1 MTSRDELPLDVAI
14 IGAGAAGLSAARAL
28 LAADPGQKLIQSVH
42 LLEANSYV
50 GGRIHSNDD
59 FVPGNRIDL
68 GAEFIHGW
76 ETMLTD
82 VVESNKGRWEK
93 EVVDDE
99 TIPLLEEIFIASHA
113 DGGPGEHPTN
123 DGKYGVYYLSK
134 EDKLLR
140 YDTKDEDFRRMG
152 DALSSLVHMETCDA
166 AQGVEEAEGEAS
178 CDATDTKSSA
188 IDTSKSL
195 ADYLDESSAIA
206 RRMLGLLDAGY
217 GNTAACTDLRK
228 ISLNSHI
235 LFEKYWEAN
244 EEEGDFRLHP
254 RIGMMG
260 VVDAL
265 RKEIEADSRC
275 KIMLNWLVETVEWGK
290 GNEKVI
296 IVSST
301 GKRIAVDKVIV
312 TAPAPVITKET
323 ILQFQPPLP
332 QWKMEALKMVG
343 MERAIKI
350 IVKFDQR
357 VWPKDVQTAICD
369 EGPRSSV
376 PEIWFREM
384 TESSDGEA
392 KQIHLAVGFLTSRA
406 ADILLENIG
415 KLSQQ
420 ETYMSLPLEQRRIN
434 AAADIVKD
442 QLATIFARSTS
453 RDKIEEACVSAI
465 MYDWGEIETIRGGYM
480 YPKVGITRQHFLDL
494 ARPIEQTLFFA
505 GEATNTGACCTVQ
518 AAMETGLRAANQIL
532 SNITQ

>member
-1 MTSRDELPLDVAI
+1 MTSNEEQPLDVAI

-28 LAADPGQKLIQSVH
+28 LAEDQKIQSVH

-50 GGRIHSNDD
+50 GGRILSNDD

-82 VVESNKGRWEK
+82 VVESNKERWEE
-93 EVVDDE
+93 EVVDDAM
-99 TIPLLEEIFIASHA
+99 PLLEEIFIASHA
-113 DGGPGEHPTN
+113 DGGPGEHPTK

-166 AQGVEEAEGEAS
+166 AQGVEGAEGEAS
-178 CDATDTKSSA
+178 CDATDPKSSG

-206 RRMLGLLDAGY
+206 PRMMGLLDAGY
-217 GNTAACTDLRK
+217 GNTAACTDLSK

-235 LFEKYWEAN
+235 DFEKYWEAN

-260 VVDAL
+260 VVEAL
-265 RKEIEADSRC
+265 RKEIEADGRC
-275 KIMLNWLVETVEWGK
+275 KIILNWKVETVDWGK
-290 GNEKVI
+290 DNEKVI
-296 IVSST
+296 IVSSS

-312 TAPAPVITKET
+312 TAPAPVITSET

-332 QWKMEALKMVG
+332 QWKMKALKMVG

-369 EGPRSSV
+369 EGPHSSV

-384 TESSDGEA
+384 TESMDGEA
-392 KQIHLAVGFLTSRA
+392 KQIYLAVGFLTSRA
-406 ADILLENIG
+406 ANTLLENIDEM
-415 KLSQQ
+415 SQQ
-420 ETYMSLPLEQRRIN
+420 ETHMSVPLEQQRRIN

-442 QLATIFARSTS
+442 QLATIFAGSTS
-453 RDKIEEACVSAI
+453 RDKIEETCISAI
-465 MYDWGEIETIRGGYM
+465 MYDWGEIETIQGGYM

-494 ARPIEQTLFFA
+494 ARPIEQSLFFA

-532 SNITQ
+532 SNINA

>member
-1 MTSRDELPLDVAI
+1 MTSQEEQPLDVAI

-28 LAADPGQKLIQSVH
+28 LVADPDHQKIQSVI
-42 LLEANSYV
+42 LVEANSYV

-82 VVESNKGRWEK
+82 VIESNKEQWEK

-99 TIPLLEEIFIASHA
+99 IPLLEEIFIASHA

-140 YDTKDEDFRRMG
+140 YDTKDEDFHRMG

-166 AQGVEEAEGEAS
+166 AQGLEEAEVEAS
-178 CDATDTKSSA
+178 CGATDPTSSA

-206 RRMLGLLDAGY
+206 PRMMGLLDAGY

-228 ISLNSHI
+228 ISLSAHI
-235 LFEKYWEAN
+235 EFEKYWEAN

-254 RIGMMG
+254 RIGMTG
-260 VVDAL
+260 VVDAM
-265 RKEIEADSRC
+265 RKEIESDCRC
-275 KIMLNWLVETVEWGK
+275 KIVLNWSVETVKWGK

-296 IVSST
+296 IVSSS

-312 TAPAPVITKET
+312 TAPAPVITSET

-350 IVKFDQR
+350 IVKFNQR

-369 EGPRSSV
+369 EGPHSSV
-376 PEIWFREM
+376 PEIWFRDM
-384 TESSDGEA
+384 TESKDGET
-392 KQIHLAVGFLTSRA
+392 KQIHLAVGFLTSQA
-406 ADILLENIG
+406 SDTLLKNIG
-415 KLSQQ
+415 KMSQQ
-420 ETYMSLPLEQRRIN
+420 ETYMSVPLEQRRIH
-434 AAADIVKD
+434 AAADVVKD
-442 QLATIFARSTS
+442 QLATIFTGSTS
-453 RDKIEEACVSAI
+453 RDKIEEAYVSAI
-465 MYDWGEIETIRGGYM
+465 MYDWEEVETIKGGYM
-480 YPKVGITRQHFLDL
+480 YPKVGIARQHFLDM
-494 ARPIEQTLFFA
+494 ARPIERTVFFA

-532 SNITQ
+532 SNITE